1 MSFLKKLFGGSGQ
14 TAATTPAEPKVT
26 ETREH
31 AGFTIKATPIP
42 EGGQFRL
49 AALIEKEI
57 GGAVKSHQMI
67 RADMFSSKE
76 DATQFALRKAEQ
88 VIDQQ
93 GETIFDN

>member
-1 MSFLKKLFGGSGQ
+1 MSFLKKLFGGSRQ
-14 TAATTPAEPKVT
+14 DAAPAGDPKIT
-26 ETREH
+26 ETRDH
-31 AGFTIKATPIP
+31 AGFTIKATPMP

-57 GGAVKSHQMI
+57 GGEVKTHRMI

-76 DATQFALRKAEQ
+76 EATQFALKKAQQ

-93 GETIFDN
+93 GEALFDS

>member
-14 TAATTPAEPKVT
+14 ATDAASAKPTIT

-57 GGAVKSHQMI
+57 GGAVKSHRMI
-67 RADMFSSKE
+67 RADLFPSKD
-76 DATQFALRKAEQ
+76 DATRFALRKAEQ
-88 VIDQQ
+88 VIDEQ
-93 GETIFDN
+93 GDAIFRD